1 MSSRDDILAAI
12 RAARPAA
19 VARPD
24 VRGRLDVLQPFP
36 DPVSRFVEAAE
47 VAAAR
52 VLRGRREE
60 LAALLS
66 TAYPELGRNVSVMH
80 ALDPSAPPP
89 LPHSFADTDVFVCE
103 AVLGV
108 AENGA
113 VWLPLS
119 RLRHRSALFL
129 ATNVIVVLDSA
140 AIVDTLHE
148 AYARIDVSD
157 DDYGVFV
164 AGPSKTADI
173 EQSLVIGAHGP
184 KSLTLLLLETGNAR
198 MIDAVASRGPDASL
212 RPPSS

>member
-1 MSSRDDILAAI
+1 MTSRDAILTAI
-12 RAARPAA
+12 RTARPAP

-24 VRGRLDVLQPFP
+24 VGARVAAFEPFSH
-36 DPVSRFVEAAE
+36 PVSRFVEAAE
-47 VAAAR
+47 AAAAC
-52 VLRGRREE
+52 VVRGRRDEVGE
-60 LAALLS
+60 LLAA
-66 TAYPELGRNVSVMH
+66 AYPALGRNVSVLS
-80 ALDPSAPPP
+80 ALDPAAPPP

-119 RLRHRSALFL
+119 RLRYRSALFL
-129 ATNVIVVLDSA
+129 ATNVIVVLDSE
-140 AIVDTLHE
+140 AIVDTLHQ
-148 AYARIDVSD
+148 AYAHIDVSE

-184 KSLTLLLLETGNAR
+184 KSLTLVLLEPGNAR
-198 MIDAVASRGPDASL
+198 IVDAAASSVRDASL
-212 RPPSS
+212 RPTSS